1 MVYGRNRRVYS
12 VERLE
17 TEYML
22 FDLDDIYFKN
32 NFYKFKNIPIH
43 PCKRLLGERCYI
55 LSTFVNAGNIKPV
68 VPGLLSA
75 LK

>member
-1 MVYGRNRRVYS
+1 MVYGRNNQVYS

-32 NFYKFKNIPIH
+32 NSYKFKNIPIH
-43 PCKRLLGERCYI
+43 PCNRLLV
-55 LSTFVNAGNIKPV
+55 SV
-68 VPGLLSA
+68 VIFYLHS
-75 LK
+75 